1 MIRLKSIH
9 SILLFQKTDGSAQT
23 SRHYHWVDGHQ
34 PNRFKPTHIYLKQT
48 CLLLGEDKNKHTK
61 YKKIIL
67 RHCLFDRKLGKGI
80 NQAIAR
86 HDALQTNI
94 GESSFKKMRFR

>member
-34 PNRFKPTHIYLKQT
+34 PNRFKPTQIYLNQT
-48 CLLLGEDKNKHTK
+48 CLLLGEDKNMHTK
-61 YKKIIL
+61 YIKKMFCVI
-67 RHCLFDRKLGKGI
+67 FF
-80 NQAIAR
+80 AI
-86 HDALQTNI
+86 
-94 GESSFKKMRFR
+94 ESSVKV